1 MVKSYRARKSSLF
14 KGFLILKTHQEGE
27 MKFLMVLISCILYF
41 AIPVFA
47 QDPSG
52 LDIMK
57 EQKKRHESGQEY
69 EGIKM
74 VLIDSSNNK
83 ETRDMKR
90 YTKKDKTGPFRYLA
104 RFEGPADIRGTA
116 LLTWEQKGR
125 EDDQWLYLPAYGQKL
140 KRIAGGNKKGYFM
153 GTDFAYEDLRP
164 EKLEDHIYNLI
175 RKEKFDNQECYVIEA
190 LPADEEKKTSGYA
203 KRILW
208 ITVDTLVTLKTDF
221 YDHSMKLLK
230 TQTSH
235 NIKTVK
241 GKMMRADKVLMTHH
255 QNKHQTLMGLVDRK
269 IDEHIDDSVFTE
281 RAVIN
286 FK

>member
-1 MVKSYRARKSSLF
+1 
-14 KGFLILKTHQEGE
+14 
-27 MKFLMVLISCILYF
+27 MKFSSVLISCIMFF
-41 AIPVFA
+41 AVSVFA
-47 QDPSG
+47 QELSG

-57 EQKKRHESGQEY
+57 EQKKRHEAMQEY
-69 EGIKM
+69 EKIKM

-90 YTKKDKTGPFRYLA
+90 YAKKGSAGLSKFLA

-116 LLTWEQKGR
+116 LLTWEQTSR
-125 EDDQWLYLPAYGQKL
+125 EDDQWLFMPAYGQKL

-164 EKLEDHIYNLI
+164 EKLEDHTYNVLK
-175 RKEKFDNQECYVIEA
+175 KEKFDNHDCYVIES
-190 LPADEEKKTSGYA
+190 LPSTEEEKKSTGYA
-203 KRILW
+203 KRIMW

-235 NIKTVK
+235 GIKPVK

-255 QNKHQTLMGLVDRK
+255 QNKHQTLMGLVERE
-269 IDEHIDDSVFTE
+269 IDKNIDDSVFSE

>member
-1 MVKSYRARKSSLF
+1 
-14 KGFLILKTHQEGE
+14 
-27 MKFLMVLISCILYF
+27 MKFSAVLISCIMFF
-41 AIPVFA
+41 AVPVFA
-47 QDPSG
+47 QELSG

-57 EQKKRHESGQEY
+57 EQKKRHEATQEY
-69 EGIKM
+69 EKIKM

-90 YTKKDKTGPFRYLA
+90 YAKKGGAGLSKFLA
-104 RFEGPADIRGTA
+104 RFEGPADIKGTA

-164 EKLEDHIYNLI
+164 EKLDDHTYNVI
-175 RKEKFDNQECYVIEA
+175 KKEKLDNKDCYVIES
-190 LPADEEKKTSGYA
+190 LPSTDEEKKTTGYA

-208 ITVDTLVTLKTDF
+208 VTTDTFVTLKIDF

-230 TQTSH
+230 TQTAH
-235 NIKTVK
+235 DIKTIK
-241 GKMMRADKVLMTHH
+241 GKMMRADKILMAHH
-255 QNKHQTLMGLVDRK
+255 QNKHQTVMGLLERK
-269 IDEHIDDSVFTE
+269 IDENIDDSVFSE
-281 RAVIN
+281 RAVTS